1 MGIVRMERI
10 VSPLAEA
17 SSRAEGNL
25 STQKEKKRAHDSIDV
40 VPVVLLPI

>member
-25 STQKEKKRAHDSIDV
+25 STQEKKRAHDSIDV
-40 VPVVLLPI
+40 VPVVLLPV